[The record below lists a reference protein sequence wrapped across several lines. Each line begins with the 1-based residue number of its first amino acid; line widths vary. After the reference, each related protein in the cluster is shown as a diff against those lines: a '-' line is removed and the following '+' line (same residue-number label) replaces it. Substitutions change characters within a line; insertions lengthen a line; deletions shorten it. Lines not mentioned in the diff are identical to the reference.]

1 MIGMPLLLLHL
12 AAIPSA
18 SRDTIPVLPDS
29 AAILPSSPHEGGM
42 DRLLEHLST
51 EAQSLELP
59 GEVDWLMFRPY
70 DLNTVSADE
79 LAGLPGMSLYEAT
92 AVIELRTALRRFT
105 SVEQLT
111 LMEDRGAEVL
121 GKLSPFVRVERL
133 KKNPRAHD
141 PTFRLRTRVA
151 RAGSGPTNEMA
162 GSPFRVTSSLTLIA
176 FDDVEVGSVFEKDPG
191 ERMRDGFLSGY
202 LSVGNLP
209 GGARVV
215 VGDYTMESGQGLL
228 FWRMG
233 SAPKGV
239 VGTDAPRRSAGGP
252 RPHRSSGESNF
263 LRGIAVATDW
273 PVSFGSMRGTLF
285 WSQRSLGANVD
296 GDGNLTSL
304 YDDGLFRTE
313 EERRKRNR
321 VRERLAGLRAEL
333 EGEAG
338 WRAGVTLS
346 RARLDRPVLG
356 KGPYSFSGSG
366 WDASALDAEYRSA
379 RSSLYGEVALSRS
392 GRPAAVFGISHQAS
406 LATSISLA
414 FRSSPPGSAGRYS
427 WAFGEHAGS
436 GNEIGAYI
444 GWTTKPVGYLT
455 LAGYLDCFRHPW
467 RTAQIPLPS
476 SGAEGLAQADIRAEK
491 GLEFSVRLSLRQTE
505 TTIPAHDELGREVRT
520 VQERLQTRYR
530 VGGSALI
537 SRALR
542 FKARLELTDVAYP
555 ALRRHERGTLVFE
568 EIRLCPFTFIQ
579 CEARLSYFETGSYD
593 SRMYESEGDLD
604 GVFCNAMLFGKGK
617 RWYALLRLIPLSFL
631 HCSIKVAAEEK
642 ESDAGPA
649 SRDQQVSAQ
658 LEMRL

>member
-1 MIGMPLLLLHL
+1 M
-12 AAIPSA
+12 
-18 SRDTIPVLPDS
+18 SRDTLPDS
-29 AAILPSSPHEGGM
+29 PDSAEIQTPRGHDDSM

-59 GEVDWLMFRPY
+59 GEVDWLSFRPY

-79 LAGLPGMSLYEAT
+79 LAGLPGMSLHEAT
-92 AVIELRTALRRFT
+92 AVIALRTALRRFT

-111 LMEDRGAEVL
+111 LLEDRGEEVL
-121 GKLSPFVRVERL
+121 GKLRPFVRVERW
-133 KKNPRAHD
+133 KKNPRARD
-141 PTFRLRTRVA
+141 PAVRLRTRVA
-151 RAGSGPTNEMA
+151 SAGSGTTNEMA
-162 GSPFRVTSSLTLIA
+162 GSPCRVSSSLTLIA
-176 FDDVEVGSVFEKDPG
+176 FDNVEVGSLFEKDPG
-191 ERMRDGFLSGY
+191 ERVRDGFLSGY
-202 LSVGNLP
+202 LSAGNLP
-209 GGARVV
+209 GRARVV

-239 VGTDAPRRSAGGP
+239 VGSDAPRRSAGGP

-263 LRGIAVATDW
+263 LRGVAIVTEW
-273 PVSFGSMRGTLF
+273 PVPFGSTRGTFF

-296 GDGNLTSL
+296 GDGNVTSL
-304 YDDGLFRTE
+304 YDEGLFRTE

-321 VRERLAGLRAEL
+321 VRERLVGLRAEL
-333 EGEAG
+333 EGDAG

-356 KGPYSFSGSG
+356 KGPYGFSGSG
-366 WDASALDAEYRSA
+366 WDASALDAEYRTA

-444 GWTTKPVGYLT
+444 GWTTKPAGQLT
-455 LAGYLDCFRHPW
+455 LAGYLDCFRYPW
-467 RTAQIPLPS
+467 RTALNPLPS
-476 SGAEGLAQADIRAEK
+476 SGTEGLAQADILAGK

-505 TTIPAHDELGREVRT
+505 TAIPAHDEFGREVRT
-520 VQERLQTRYR
+520 VQERFQTRYLL
-530 VGGSALI
+530 GGTALL
-537 SRALR
+537 SRPLR

-568 EIRLCPFTFIQ
+568 EIRFCPFAFIQ
-579 CEARLSYFETGSYD
+579 CEARLSYFETSSYD

-617 RWYALLRLIPLSFL
+617 RWYALLRLIPFPFL
-631 HCSIKVAAEEK
+631 RCSIKVAAAEK
-642 ESDAGPA
+642 ESDAGRA
-649 SRDQQVSAQ
+649 SRDRQVSAQ
-658 LEMRL
+658 IEIRL